1 MKRPFH
7 YSLVIQE
14 KMAPSL
20 LFPFSREKEEE
31 EEEEKKGEKE
41 EKEEEKGE
49 KKP

>member
-31 EEEEKKGEKE
+31 EEEEEE

>member
-31 EEEEKKGEKE
+31 EEEEK
-41 EKEEEKGE
+41 EEEKGE